1 MKNQLDSCC
10 MALLCVFCAIT
21 AAHTQNYSS
30 ETRPVV
36 AAAIL
41 QSDPVIDGDILNDQ
55 VWQSVPAFGNLIQS
69 KPNSGAPASEKTEIR
84 IAYSAHSFYV
94 AVVCYD
100 SRPDQLVV
108 SDSRRDASLDN
119 TDAFLFIL
127 DTYKDGQNGFVF
139 GTSPAGVEYDAQVDN
154 EGQGNRS
161 ASRQQTGTIGGY
173 NLNWD
178 ASWEVKTKVGDFGW
192 SSEFAIP
199 LNTLRF
205 TTGQNQE
212 WGVNFQRN
220 IRKNNEVVY
229 WAPMP
234 IEFDIKRLSLAG
246 TLRNLNLQSPGNLK
260 VIPYALVSVNSN
272 HLIDPTD
279 TEVKPEVGLD
289 VKYSITPA
297 MTLDLTYNTDFAQV
311 EVDEQQVNLDR
322 FNLFFP
328 EKRPFFLEN
337 AGLFAVGSPG
347 EVELFFSRKIGIGAN
362 SSLVPI
368 LGGARLSGK
377 VKRTNV
383 GLLSMITDEVEE
395 AGIEKNNFTVARVN
409 HELAQRSSIGGAIIS
424 KFGLGESDEKYN
436 HTMAVDGKWGI
447 GKKAQIS
454 GFFAKSADPGSA
466 ENEFSYKFQ
475 SAYEWDGLLL
485 NLAYTE
491 VGEGFNPEVGFLQR
505 SGFRKPEALA
515 LQRIRMNGKF
525 GLLEIRPHI
534 SWRAYWDYDDFLVT
548 SFLHVDN
555 HWEFESGMEIHT
567 GINFT
572 TEGVSKPFQIAKD
585 VTVPA
590 GTYNHREA
598 QLVFWT
604 NQSKPVFISTRH
616 ILGGFFGGKR
626 YNNGITLG
634 IRIGDK
640 FNSQFS
646 LERNDINL
654 PGGEFTT
661 NIFRSRISYS
671 ITPKIFL
678 QGLIQYNSVA
688 DILSTNVRLGWIQK
702 ANTGLFLVFNESRS
716 DGELANRTII
726 IKYSRMFDIIK

>member
-1 MKNQLDSCC
+1 
-10 MALLCVFCAIT
+10 
-21 AAHTQNYSS
+21 
-30 ETRPVV
+30 
-36 AAAIL
+36 
-41 QSDPVIDGDILNDQ
+41 
-55 VWQSVPAFGNLIQS
+55 
-69 KPNSGAPASEKTEIR
+69 
-84 IAYSAHSFYV
+84 
-94 AVVCYD
+94 
-100 SRPDQLVV
+100 
-108 SDSRRDASLDN
+108 
-119 TDAFLFIL
+119 
-127 DTYKDGQNGFVF
+127 
-139 GTSPAGVEYDAQVDN
+139 
-154 EGQGNRS
+154 
-161 ASRQQTGTIGGY
+161 
-173 NLNWD
+173 
-178 ASWEVKTKVGDFGW
+178 
-192 SSEFAIP
+192 
-199 LNTLRF
+199 
-205 TTGQNQE
+205 
-212 WGVNFQRN
+212 
-220 IRKNNEVVY
+220 
-229 WAPMP
+229 MP

>member
-1 MKNQLDSCC
+1 
-10 MALLCVFCAIT
+10 
-21 AAHTQNYSS
+21 
-30 ETRPVV
+30 
-36 AAAIL
+36 
-41 QSDPVIDGDILNDQ
+41 
-55 VWQSVPAFGNLIQS
+55 
-69 KPNSGAPASEKTEIR
+69 
-84 IAYSAHSFYV
+84 
-94 AVVCYD
+94 
-100 SRPDQLVV
+100 
-108 SDSRRDASLDN
+108 
-119 TDAFLFIL
+119 
-127 DTYKDGQNGFVF
+127 
-139 GTSPAGVEYDAQVDN
+139 
-154 EGQGNRS
+154 
-161 ASRQQTGTIGGY
+161 
-173 NLNWD
+173 
-178 ASWEVKTKVGDFGW
+178 
-192 SSEFAIP
+192 
-199 LNTLRF
+199 
-205 TTGQNQE
+205 
-212 WGVNFQRN
+212 
-220 IRKNNEVVY
+220 
-229 WAPMP
+229 
-234 IEFDIKRLSLAG
+234 
-246 TLRNLNLQSPGNLK
+246 
-260 VIPYALVSVNSN
+260 
-272 HLIDPTD
+272 
-279 TEVKPEVGLD
+279 
-289 VKYSITPA
+289 
-297 MTLDLTYNTDFAQV
+297 
-311 EVDEQQVNLDR
+311 
-322 FNLFFP
+322 
-328 EKRPFFLEN
+328 
-337 AGLFAVGSPG
+337 
-347 EVELFFSRKIGIGAN
+347 
-362 SSLVPI
+362 
-368 LGGARLSGK
+368 
-377 VKRTNV
+377 
-383 GLLSMITDEVEE
+383 
-395 AGIEKNNFTVARVN
+395 
-409 HELAQRSSIGGAIIS
+409 
-424 KFGLGESDEKYN
+424 
-436 HTMAVDGKWGI
+436 
-447 GKKAQIS
+447 
-454 GFFAKSADPGSA
+454 
-466 ENEFSYKFQ
+466 
-475 SAYEWDGLLL
+475 
-485 NLAYTE
+485 
-491 VGEGFNPEVGFLQR
+491 
-505 SGFRKPEALA
+505 
-515 LQRIRMNGKF
+515 MNGKF